1 MKKLT
6 ALLFS
11 VLLLMSF
18 AACQKGETNGDSSKT
33 SAANGSDVSS
43 SAQQKTTVP
52 EQRIDHIAQS
62 IEQGQFEG
70 FDRYTDGDKE
80 KIKKAVEKDGYS
92 LVYNDDGSGTL
103 SNDEGSWF
111 VGKGWV
117 NNKFTDGLPKPEFGV
132 ITMSAQD
139 KDDSGDF
146 YIFLIRKASVKEVT
160 DYVDKLETLGFKAQG
175 EKVESIENGA
185 VVFNAENEQGKK
197 VEIAYSSNGFTYK
210 IYVK

>member
-80 KIKKAVEKDGYS
+80 KIKKAVEKYDGQCS
-92 LVYNDDGSGTL
+92 FRQEDGTYL
-103 SNDEGSWF
+103 L
-111 VGKGWV
+111 K
-117 NNKFTDGLPKPEFGV
+117 
-132 ITMSAQD
+132 I
-139 KDDSGDF
+139 
-146 YIFLIRKASVKEVT
+146 LIP
-160 DYVDKLETLGFKAQG
+160 
-175 EKVESIENGA
+175 IP
-185 VVFNAENEQGKK
+185 
-197 VEIAYSSNGFTYK
+197 
-210 IYVK
+210 